1 MSEQEKS
8 LAVPSSFEAAIAHL
22 RDVIALRRSASP
34 DESYVAKLLERG
46 VDLIGKKIGEE
57 AVEVVIAA
65 KNQKREEIIW
75 EVADLFFHTIVLL
88 ESTGVTLDEVG
99 GELLRRAKV
108 ASRVPYAP

>member
-1 MSEQEKS
+1 MSDTEKTV
-8 LAVPSSFEAAIAHL
+8 AVPSQFEAAMTHL
-22 RDVIALRRSASP
+22 RTVIAARRQASP

-57 AVEVVIAA
+57 AMEVVIAA
-65 KNQKREEIIW
+65 KNADHAEIIW

-99 GELLRRAKV
+99 GELLRRA
-108 ASRVPYAP
+108 R